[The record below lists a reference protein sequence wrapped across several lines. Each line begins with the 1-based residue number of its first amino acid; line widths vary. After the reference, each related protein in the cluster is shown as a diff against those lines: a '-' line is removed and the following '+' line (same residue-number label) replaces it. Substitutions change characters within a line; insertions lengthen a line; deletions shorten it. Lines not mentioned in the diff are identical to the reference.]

1 MLFVFVFL
9 ATKTER
15 QMVAA

>member
-1 MLFVFVFL
+1 MPNEFL

-15 QMVAA
+15 SV